1 MKDDMTKPQKPGSAA
16 ARKFKA
22 DDLNALVKREIEGKR
37 AQLESKTARLKAQR
51 LARDAAEPAVAEP
64 KSKSA
69 KAKAEPEAEP
79 NAEPKT

>member
-51 LARDAAEPAVAEP
+51 LARDAGGPVAAP
-64 KSKSA
+64 
-69 KAKAEPEAEP
+69 EPEK
-79 NAEPKT
+79 PKK